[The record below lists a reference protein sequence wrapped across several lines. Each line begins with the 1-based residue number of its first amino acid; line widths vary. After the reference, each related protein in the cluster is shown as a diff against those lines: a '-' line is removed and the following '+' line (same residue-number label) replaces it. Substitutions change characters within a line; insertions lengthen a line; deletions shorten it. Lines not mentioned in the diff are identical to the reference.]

1 MPKTPSSTRKARTRR
16 QPCAETDALA
26 EKLGETIGR
35 LRKADQL
42 SLGDLS
48 EMSGVAKSMISQ
60 IEKNESNPT
69 VATLSRLSQALGTS
83 VEAMFAAAPTDTAL
97 VQHAKVQDI
106 PRITSDDG
114 LCELRIIGA
123 IETVQFVQ
131 VYDFRAEPGG
141 VLISSPHPAGSVEN
155 LTILSGT
162 LEVRVEK
169 ERWSAREG
177 ETLRYHADRPHSIH
191 NLGDRPA
198 HATMVN
204 ILAHSVRT
212 G

>member
-1 MPKTPSSTRKARTRR
+1 MTRKSRARRM
-16 QPCAETDALA
+16 PCPETDALS
-26 EKLGETIGR
+26 EKLGETISR

-42 SLGDLS
+42 SLGELS

-83 VEAMFAAAPTDTAL
+83 VEAMFATGPAESAL
-97 VQHAKVQDI
+97 VQHARIQDV
-106 PRITSDDG
+106 PRLTSDDG

-123 IETVQFVQ
+123 LETVEFVQ
-131 VYDFRAEPGG
+131 VYDFRAQPGG
-141 VLISSPHPAGSVEN
+141 ELASSAHPLGSVEN
-155 LTILSGT
+155 LTVLAGT
-162 LEVRVEK
+162 LEVRIGNEAWRAV
-169 ERWSAREG
+169 EG
-177 ETLRYHADRPHSIH
+177 ETLRYRADRPHGIR
-191 NLGDRPA
+191 NVGDVPA

-204 ILAHSVRT
+204 ILAHSVRA